1 MSGTIYDRFY
11 NALLGKETKENAEK
25 VIIWLSIFSFIIH
38 LIVIALVDFG
48 FIKLS
53 YESELLTN
61 PISAIYTP
69 FSFILLFEVYLLVYH
84 IPKSTSN
91 YIAKQ
96 YEIITLIM
104 IRRIFK
110 DLANLDLS
118 VNWFDIKYDLQFTYD
133 IISTILL
140 FVFIYIFHRLNA
152 RKEHSELVK
161 DLPEKVRTFIRRKR
175 VMATFLV
182 PVIIVMALYSF
193 VNWFTEW
200 IEWMQSSGGEGA
212 SFIDINNI
220 FYDKFFTL
228 LILTDVLLLLFSFFN
243 TSSFHVFIRN
253 SGFIISTIL
262 IRISFSTEGLIN
274 NLLILVAVIFGVII
288 LWITQK
294 YNELNDRT
302 LQV

>member
-48 FIKLS
+48 FIELS

-152 RKEHSELVK
+152 RKEHSESVK

-212 SFIDINNI
+212 SFIDDLGADSLDTVELVMAFEEEFKVEIPDDAAENI
-220 FYDKFFTL
+220 QTVGDAVKF
-228 LILTDVLLLLFSFFN
+228 
-243 TSSFHVFIRN
+243 
-253 SGFIISTIL
+253 IS
-262 IRISFSTEGLIN
+262 ENAG
-274 NLLILVAVIFGVII
+274 
-288 LWITQK
+288 
-294 YNELNDRT
+294 E
-302 LQV
+302 

>member
-1 MSGTIYDRFY
+1 MFVTNYDQFY
-11 NALLGKETKENAEK
+11 HALLGKETKERAEK
-25 VIIWLSIFSFIIH
+25 VIIWLSILSFIIH
-38 LIVIALVDFG
+38 LLVIALVDFG
-48 FIKLS
+48 FIHFP

-84 IPKSTSN
+84 IPQSTSD

-133 IISTILL
+133 IVSTILL
-140 FVFIYIFHRLNA
+140 FVFIYIFHKLNT
-152 RKEHSELVK
+152 RKKVVK
-161 DLPEKVRTFIRRKR
+161 SVTDLPEKVQTFIRRKK
-175 VMATFLV
+175 VMAAFLV
-182 PVIIVMALYSF
+182 PVIITMALYSF
-193 VNWFTEW
+193 INWFIGW
-200 IEWMQSSGGEGA
+200 IEWVQSTSGEGT

-243 TSSFHVFIRN
+243 TNSFHVFIRN

-274 NLLILVAVIFGVII
+274 NLLILVAVLFGVII

-294 YNELNDRT
+294 YTALKDRT
-302 LQV
+302 LKV

>member
-1 MSGTIYDRFY
+1 MPNSNYDRLY
-11 NALLGKETKENAEK
+11 NTLLGKETKDRAER
-25 VIIWLSIFSFIIH
+25 VIIWLSILSFIIH
-38 LIVIALVDFG
+38 LFVIALVDFG
-48 FIKLS
+48 FIQLS

-84 IPKSTSN
+84 IPQSTSD

-133 IISTILL
+133 ILSTILL
-140 FVFIYIFHRLNA
+140 FVSIYIFHKLNA
-152 RKEHSELVK
+152 RKAQVK
-161 DLPEKVRTFIRRKR
+161 SVNELPEKVQTFIRRKK
-175 VMATFLV
+175 VMASFLV
-182 PVIIVMALYSF
+182 PVIIIMALYSF
-193 VNWFTEW
+193 INWFTGW
-200 IEWMQSSGGEGA
+200 IAWMQSNSSEGA

-262 IRISFSTEGLIN
+262 IRLSFGTDGLIN
-274 NLLILVAVIFGVII
+274 NILIIVAVLFGVLI

-294 YNELNDRT
+294 YNTLNDRT
-302 LQV
+302 LKV

>member
-1 MSGTIYDRFY
+1 MSVTNYDRFY
-11 NALLGKETKENAEK
+11 NALLGKETKERAEK
-25 VIIWLSIFSFIIH
+25 VIIWLSILSFIIH
-38 LIVIALVDFG
+38 LFVIALVDFG
-48 FIKLS
+48 LIQLS

-84 IPKSTSN
+84 IPKSTSD

-133 IISTILL
+133 IVSTILL
-140 FVFIYIFHRLNA
+140 FVFIYVFHRLNT
-152 RKEHSELVK
+152 RKGPVK
-161 DLPEKVRTFIRRKR
+161 SIAELPEKVRTFIGRKK
-175 VMATFLV
+175 VMAAFLV
-182 PVIIVMALYSF
+182 PVIVSMALYSF
-193 VNWFTEW
+193 INWFTGW
-200 IEWMQSSGGEGA
+200 IEWMQSADSEGT

-274 NLLILVAVIFGVII
+274 NLLILVAVLFGVII

-294 YNELNDRT
+294 YNDLNART